1 MGYAADE
8 RSDRVSGYDDGGGSV
23 MSAKFK
29 TVKYYYD
36 SGLWNKTKVRNA
48 VTKGWIT
55 EEEYALIVGEE
66 A

>member
-1 MGYAADE
+1 
-8 RSDRVSGYDDGGGSV
+8 